1 VNRSIFRM
9 VLFLA
14 AAFVAFGVPGCSK
27 QQAKNET
34 VADVNGDLI
43 KVTELQEF
51 LGMPGGMGP
60 ASGVPEQRKK
70 EALDRLIAGRL
81 LAQEA
86 RAQGLDKT
94 DKFRNAIQESE
105 KSAMITAIYR
115 KEVDSKAKVGSD
127 EVQDEAKKM
136 KAADNTLTDASAKM
150 RAQRSVYE
158 GKVRKVQD
166 ELIAAAGKEFPS
178 TIDEKMVEKIAGGE
192 AVPDNAVL
200 ATAAGENITYEKV
213 KAQLQR
219 MAGMGRE
226 GRDLAHNPV
235 AIKRVLT
242 REATGLSL
250 AAYAKKEGIEGSEW
264 LKSTHEEIERSILVD
279 LMVEKVLEGETPPD
293 DKEVEAYYKE
303 NPDMFAQHGKT
314 VPLAKV
320 KEQLRGFLRN
330 EKRKSALN
338 AYIEELKKKAKITV
352 NEKALAEI

>member
-1 VNRSIFRM
+1 MNRSIFRV

-27 QQAKNET
+27 QQAKDET

-43 KVTELQEF
+43 KVTELREF
-51 LGMPGGMGP
+51 LGMPGGLSP
-60 ASGVPEQRKK
+60 AAGVPAQRKQ

-81 LAQEA
+81 LVQEA

-94 DKFRNAIQESE
+94 EKYRNAIQESE
-105 KSAMITAIYR
+105 KSALITAIYR
-115 KEVDSKAKVGSD
+115 KEVDSKAKAGKD
-127 EVQDEAKKM
+127 EVQAEAKKM
-136 KAADNTLTDASAKM
+136 MAADNTLTDASANM
-150 RAQRSVYE
+150 RAERSVYE

-166 ELIAAAGKEFPS
+166 DLIAAAGKEFPS

-200 ATAAGENITYEKV
+200 ATAAGENVTYERV
-213 KAQLQR
+213 KTQLQR

-226 GRDLAHNPV
+226 GMELARNPV
-235 AIKRVLT
+235 AIKRVVT

-250 AAYAKKEGIEGSEW
+250 VAYAKKEGIEGSEW
-264 LKSTHEEIERSILVD
+264 LKSTREEIERSILVD
-279 LMVEKVLEGETPPD
+279 LMAEKILEGEAAPD

-303 NPDMFAQHGKT
+303 HPEMFARHGKS

-330 EKRKSALN
+330 EKRKSAMN

-352 NEKALAEI
+352 DEKALAAV